1 MPKEGQVGQVKY
13 LFVLLLV
20 EKEVQKGQM
29 WPTRRPSTCRT
40 PGLPPPPPPLGR
52 SPLCCGVDLGADG
65 AKTKGLDPWLLGVPR
80 VAGSTRYPLGYL
92 RITGCRA
99 TRHAQEQ

>member
-20 EKEVQKGQM
+20 EKEVQKGRG
-29 WPTRRPSTCRT
+29 RRPSTCRI

-99 TRHAQEQ
+99 TRHAQ